1 MRFKHHI
8 FDLGAEVRKTATLAP
23 ERTAVIEPSRRGDG
37 WHLERYSYATLAQDV
52 EAVAAGL
59 RAMGIHEGTRTVF
72 MAPPSY
78 QSCALGVALSQVGAL
93 FLWID
98 PSVGYLNVGER
109 LRRIQ
114 PEAFVGIPISH
125 AGRTV
130 FGWGPRFRVKKLVVD
145 GVFPGA
151 VSFERLRRTKAE
163 PPRAPNVDPDDAS
176 HVLYTTGS
184 TGPAKPA
191 MYTHRQFSQVY
202 RTAHH
207 AWRFGEDTRV
217 PIDMAAFPAF
227 QFIPISA
234 GGTMVVPPIHFARQ
248 TPATTNAKDV
258 CEVIQAAEVRSLFA
272 SPALLER
279 VADYAT
285 TENLQLSSLE
295 RVIGGGAPI
304 FAPLMQQLQSVMAPH
319 GEVWANYGATEA
331 LPSTEMGSPE
341 VIRETAQLTAQGHGI
356 CVGRPFPNVEVS
368 VVGPIDLESSQR
380 ADFTELP
387 DGETGELIVR
397 GPNISTSYF
406 LDPKSTEKNKLYD
419 ADGSIWHRLGDVGH
433 KDAHGRIWVAG
444 RTSQCVKLGEKRL
457 LPIPIEAIFDQHPM
471 VRRSGLV
478 GRSTADGG
486 YEAVL
491 CVEATRALSAGE
503 KSALLKELEATAR
516 AHPQCADL
524 SSFLIAPSLP
534 VDPRHNAKIERPALA
549 RWAAKQA

>member
-8 FDLGAEVRKTATLAP
+8 FDLAAEVRKTATLDP

-163 PPRAPNVDPDDAS
+163 PPRAPNVDPDDPS

-202 RTAHH
+202 RTA
-207 AWRFGEDTRV
+207 
-217 PIDMAAFPAF
+217 
-227 QFIPISA
+227 
-234 GGTMVVPPIHFARQ
+234 
-248 TPATTNAKDV
+248 
-258 CEVIQAAEVRSLFA
+258 
-272 SPALLER
+272 
-279 VADYAT
+279 
-285 TENLQLSSLE
+285 
-295 RVIGGGAPI
+295 
-304 FAPLMQQLQSVMAPH
+304 
-319 GEVWANYGATEA
+319 
-331 LPSTEMGSPE
+331 
-341 VIRETAQLTAQGHGI
+341 
-356 CVGRPFPNVEVS
+356 
-368 VVGPIDLESSQR
+368 
-380 ADFTELP
+380 
-387 DGETGELIVR
+387 
-397 GPNISTSYF
+397 
-406 LDPKSTEKNKLYD
+406 
-419 ADGSIWHRLGDVGH
+419 
-433 KDAHGRIWVAG
+433 
-444 RTSQCVKLGEKRL
+444 
-457 LPIPIEAIFDQHPM
+457 
-471 VRRSGLV
+471 
-478 GRSTADGG
+478 
-486 YEAVL
+486 
-491 CVEATRALSAGE
+491 
-503 KSALLKELEATAR
+503 
-516 AHPQCADL
+516 
-524 SSFLIAPSLP
+524 
-534 VDPRHNAKIERPALA
+534 
-549 RWAAKQA
+549 